1 MGRISRHKKIKS
13 CDPFHKGPNK
23 ITNEKISKKSVLAEK
38 KMLKDEQGIPRGMRD
53 LISRAKVLASKK
65 KKKKKEGKQ
74 ALTIGGCI
82 TDTNIYYWQNF
93 VQNHMPYLPTSNLVY
108 NIVPKS
114 LPNGEQKKKAVLKS
128 KFQRKVGEG
137 KREFFN
143 RIDHEAAMAV
153 AESMKTN
160 RKMSDRRKNHLK
172 QRRKKMKQKRL
183 QKMSADELDF
193 SKFKDETKFG
203 EVVQEPPSLTAK
215 PRKAKQESQGTK
227 GLLLN
232 KMLTNTSK
240 ESDSPAIKR
249 EISNTELPKAKRR
262 KHMSP
267 AEKAM
272 MDKEREKAISAYRIS
287 KMKKT

>member
-74 ALTIGGCI
+74 ALTI
-82 TDTNIYYWQNF
+82 
-93 VQNHMPYLPTSNLVY
+93 
-108 NIVPKS
+108 
-114 LPNGEQKKKAVLKS
+114 EQKKKAVLKS

-215 PRKAKQESQGTK
+215 PRKAKQENQGTK